1 MSSQSL
7 RWNGDALT
15 AKMRAAQINGV
26 NKTMADAVQQ
36 AKNNHTWNNQ
46 TGVLE
51 GSIKI
56 AEFARADAA
65 GVAGTWGSTDVEY
78 ARIHELG
85 GVIEHPGGT
94 PYFIRED
101 GMAVF
106 VRKDDPRAAD
116 LPKTKPH
123 QIVMPARP
131 YLRPAADKHYP
142 ELAAN
147 IKKEFEG
154 SGAKS
159 GGTSKPSQGGTS
171 DG

>member
-1 MSSQSL
+1 MTSQSL
-7 RWNGDALT
+7 RWNGDAIT
-15 AKMRAAQINGV
+15 RRMRDAQKLGV
-26 NKTMADAVQQ
+26 NATMSDAVRH
-36 AKNNHTWNNQ
+36 AKANHTWQNRE
-46 TGVLE
+46 GYLE
-51 GSIKI
+51 TSIKI
-56 AEFARADAA
+56 VEIAREDGT
-65 GVAGTWGSTDVEY
+65 GVVGTWGVTEADY
-78 ARIHELG
+78 ALIHELG

-142 ELAAN
+142 ELPAK
-147 IKKEFEG
+147 IKKAFEESG
-154 SGAKS
+154 SKS
-159 GGTSKPSQGGTS
+159 GGASKPSEGGLS